1 VSLQSLLFDHIES
14 KLTKLS
20 AKLTSLGCVEP
31 AGEQTSCMRRRQL
44 RMLVPLSPSIFLLL
58 SFLFLDVLEAMQ
70 PWRPLVQPATDEFL
84 NRLYDVA
91 ETLHRAV
98 YFVFLKVCM

>member
-1 VSLQSLLFDHIES
+1 
-14 KLTKLS
+14 
-20 AKLTSLGCVEP
+20 
-31 AGEQTSCMRRRQL
+31 
-44 RMLVPLSPSIFLLL
+44 MLVPLPPPSSSSSLL
-58 SFLFLDVLEAMQ
+58 FLFLDVLDAMQ

-98 YFVFLKVCM
+98 YFIFLKVCVCVYVCVCVCVCVRV